1 MPVKTTL
8 RKEREKNVASIY
20 KLRLEEEPASHQL
33 VGRVT
38 AYQGV

>member
-1 MPVKTTL
+1 MPDKTTS
-8 RKEREKNVASIY
+8 RKGCEKNVASIY
-20 KLRLEEEPASHQL
+20 KLRLEEEPAAYQL